1 MPKNS
6 ALKSSRLIT
15 KGLSLSF
22 KDPLGFAFV
31 LPLIYWIYLLF
42 SSSMEIKF
50 DAAGY
55 ERLATVLYKQ
65 GWIEFFK
72 IEPEKGFLYPFL
84 ISLSMR
90 IADFFSVSYQSIQTF
105 FQILLLLTTQLLIFK
120 ILKKLSLN
128 KILIAL
134 AILYLG
140 ISPSMVNSAFSL
152 YCEVL
157 TYPFILGIIFIGIQ
171 SWKSIQ
177 ARRYFHIFLTGLSFA
192 VVFFCLTSIRAIFE
206 YIGFIFLFSYVGL
219 AFGFLMRKQKS
230 YFVPI
235 MVLVVVSFFSFSL
248 LVTSYQSM
256 NFKYNGHKVLVV
268 SGASAL
274 YANTVG
280 RTRDLTTNNFLSA
293 LAQVPGEGICLELLG
308 TKECSFW
315 WDENEHILGIN
326 KFNELKAHGVPND
339 QIEST
344 LIKLSVERIFQK
356 PFQYTLLTI
365 MEGVKMLFWESTK
378 IGYVIYPPWLQRLFD
393 FTLFKNGLRLLI
405 FLVTFVSL
413 LYLMRYVW
421 QSRRRLFDAQQAH
434 HQDILILFFVLVMIL
449 ANVFLHSFFK
459 IATRYAFPIVPLY
472 FIAITFFLQKLIFK
486 KS

>member
-1 MPKNS
+1 
-6 ALKSSRLIT
+6 
-15 KGLSLSF
+15 LSL
-22 KDPLGFAFV
+22 KDPLVFAFV

-55 ERLATVLYKQ
+55 ERLASVIYKQ

-90 IADFFSVSYQSIQTF
+90 IADFFLVSYQSIQAF
-105 FQILLLLTTQLLIFK
+105 FQILLLLTTQFFILK
-120 ILKKLSLN
+120 ILKRLNLN

-134 AILYLG
+134 IILYFG
-140 ISPSMVNSAFSL
+140 ISPAMVNSTFSL

-157 TYPFILGIIFIGIQ
+157 TYPFILGIIFISIQ

-177 ARRYFHIFLTGLSFA
+177 ERRYFNIFLTGLSFA
-192 VVFFCLTSIRAIFE
+192 VVFFCLTSIRAIFG
-206 YIGFIFLFSYVGL
+206 YIGFIFLCSYVGL
-219 AFGFLMRKQKS
+219 ALGFLIRKQKR
-230 YFVPI
+230 YFVHI
-235 MVLVVVSFFSFSL
+235 MLLVVVSFSSFSL
-248 LVTSYQSM
+248 LVTFYKFM
-256 NFKYNGHKVLVV
+256 NFKYNGYKVLVV

-274 YANTVG
+274 YANAAG
-280 RTRDLTTNNFLSA
+280 RTRDLTTDNFLSA

-308 TKECSFW
+308 TKHCSFW

-326 KFNELKAHGVPND
+326 KFNELKAQGVPND

-344 LIKLSVERIFQK
+344 LILLSVERIFQK
-356 PFQYTLLTI
+356 PFQYTLLTT

-405 FLVTFVSL
+405 FLITFASL

-421 QSRRRLFDAQQAH
+421 QNKRRLFYDQRERSQN
-434 HQDILILFFVLVMIL
+434 ILILFFVLVMIL
-449 ANVFLHSFFK
+449 ANIFLHSFFK

-472 FIAITFFLQKLIFK
+472 FIPIAFFLQKLIYK